1 VIARRGLRAVEARS
15 PRRPTFHADSM
26 RAPARFPYR
35 KENTM
40 LLVLAILILILALGG
55 GIFISK
61 FLFLLLL
68 IALIV
73 ALFSRRTV

>member
-1 VIARRGLRAVEARS
+1 LQPSPADVSRGQ
-15 PRRPTFHADSM
+15 HAGT
-26 RAPARFPYR
+26 ARFLYR
-35 KENTM
+35 KENIM